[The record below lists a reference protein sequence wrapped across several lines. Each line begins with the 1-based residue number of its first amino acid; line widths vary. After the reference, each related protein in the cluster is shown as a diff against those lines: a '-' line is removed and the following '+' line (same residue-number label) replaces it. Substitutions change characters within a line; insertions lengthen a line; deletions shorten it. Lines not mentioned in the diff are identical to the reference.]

1 MYQIQGQLEITDRKY
16 CYFFVYTR
24 KDYHCELILRDSDFW
39 KSKMIEKLQKFY
51 YSAFLPEYLD
61 SRVERELP
69 LRDIKIEDL

>member
-1 MYQIQGQLEITDRKY
+1 
-16 CYFFVYTR
+16 
-24 KDYHCELILRDSDFW
+24 
-39 KSKMIEKLQKFY
+39 MIEKLKKIY